1 MIRICLTS
9 SGPCASAYITGQTF
23 HVNGRSADGGLE
35 KEESE

>member
-23 HVNGRSADGGLE
+23 HVNGGLLMVD
-35 KEESE
+35 